1 MMAGNPNWWRM
12 NSMHPQFSS
21 QFVFGS
27 NPSVSP
33 NPSES
38 DTHHHQDF
46 PARGSSWSQLL
57 LGGLTV
63 NEEENRFGG
72 GPFQQQRTL
81 RENLYQDLQVLNL
94 NPSFT
99 RDSGIYIEQDYDL
112 DYDHHHHHHQFQA
125 KSSQPSNNINS
136 SWPHQLMPV
145 SSPTS
150 CTTNLSH
157 SLLNFSAEKV
167 TVSGAERKNHL
178 YNQEHSSQCNSSGN
192 GGVPKKARVQQSSP
206 QPALKVRKEKLGDR
220 ITALHQI
227 VSPFGKTDTA
237 SVLSEAIRHIRFLQA
252 QIEALSGPYMRNSS
266 ANTAQHSVQER
277 NSFFHEEH
285 GQDFNNGARRVVE
298 DLRSRGLCLVPISYT
313 QHVGNN
319 VNGVDHSA
327 PPPALGG
334 GF

>member
-1 MMAGNPNWWRM
+1 MMAGNPNWWSM

-27 NPSVSP
+27 NPSLSP

-38 DTHHHQDF
+38 DTQHHQDF

-57 LGGLTV
+57 LGGLAV
-63 NEEENRFGG
+63 NEEENKFGG
-72 GPFQQQRTL
+72 GLVQQQRKL
-81 RENLYQDLQVLNL
+81 QENSYQDLQVLNL

-99 RDSGIYIEQDYDL
+99 RDSEVDIKQDYDL
-112 DYDHHHHHHQFQA
+112 DYDHHHQFQA
-125 KSSQPSNNINS
+125 NRSSQPSNNINS

-145 SSPTS
+145 SSPTC

-157 SLLNFSAEKV
+157 SLLNFSVEKATV
-167 TVSGAERKNHL
+167 TGVVERKNHL
-178 YNQEHSSQCNSSGN
+178 HNQEHSSECNSIGN
-192 GGVPKKARVQQSSP
+192 GGVPKKARVQHYSSP
-206 QPALKVRKEKLGDR
+206 QPALKVRKEKLSDR

-237 SVLSEAIRHIRFLQA
+237 SVLTEAIRHIRFLQA
-252 QIEALSGPYMRNSS
+252 QI
-266 ANTAQHSVQER
+266 QVQER
-277 NSFFHEEH
+277 NIFFHEEH
-285 GQDFNNGARRVVE
+285 GKQDSNGARAVVK

-313 QHVGNN
+313 QHVGNDFN
-319 VNGVDHSA
+319 EVDYWT
-327 PPPALGG
+327 PPPDLGG

>member
-1 MMAGNPNWWRM
+1 MMAGNPNWWSM

-27 NPSVSP
+27 NPSLSP

-38 DTHHHQDF
+38 DTQHHQDF

-57 LGGLTV
+57 LGGLAV
-63 NEEENRFGG
+63 NEEENKFGG
-72 GPFQQQRTL
+72 GLVQQQRKL
-81 RENLYQDLQVLNL
+81 QENSYQDLQVLNL

-99 RDSGIYIEQDYDL
+99 RDSEVDIKQDYDL
-112 DYDHHHHHHQFQA
+112 DYDHHHQFQA
-125 KSSQPSNNINS
+125 NRSSQPSNNINS

-145 SSPTS
+145 SSPTC

-157 SLLNFSAEKV
+157 SLLNFSVEKATV
-167 TVSGAERKNHL
+167 TGVVEQKNHL
-178 YNQEHSSQCNSSGN
+178 HNQEHSSECNSIGN
-192 GGVPKKARVQQSSP
+192 GGVPKKARVQHYSSP
-206 QPALKVRKEKLGDR
+206 QPALKVRKEKLSDR

-237 SVLSEAIRHIRFLQA
+237 SVLTEAIRHIRFLQA
-252 QIEALSGPYMRNSS
+252 QIQALSGPYMRYSS
-266 ANTAQHSVQER
+266 ADTAQHSD
-277 NSFFHEEH
+277 S
-285 GQDFNNGARRVVE
+285 NGVRRVVK

-313 QHVGNN
+313 QHVGNDIN
-319 VNGVDHSA
+319 RVDYWA
-327 PPPALGG
+327 PPPDLGG

>member
-1 MMAGNPNWWRM
+1 MMAGNPNWWSM

-27 NPSVSP
+27 NPSLSP

-38 DTHHHQDF
+38 DTQHHQDF

-57 LGGLTV
+57 LGGLAV
-63 NEEENRFGG
+63 NEEENKFGG
-72 GPFQQQRTL
+72 GLVQQQRKL
-81 RENLYQDLQVLNL
+81 QENSYQDLQVLNL

-99 RDSGIYIEQDYDL
+99 RDSEVDIKQDYDL
-112 DYDHHHHHHQFQA
+112 DYDHHHQFQA
-125 KSSQPSNNINS
+125 NRSSQPSNNINS

-145 SSPTS
+145 SSPTC

-157 SLLNFSAEKV
+157 SLLNFSVEKATV
-167 TVSGAERKNHL
+167 TGVVERKNHL
-178 YNQEHSSQCNSSGN
+178 HNQEHSSECNSIGN
-192 GGVPKKARVQQSSP
+192 GGVPKKARVQHYSSP
-206 QPALKVRKEKLGDR
+206 QPALKVRKEKLSDR

-237 SVLSEAIRHIRFLQA
+237 SVLTEAIRHIRFLQA
-252 QIEALSGPYMRNSS
+252 QIQALSGPYMRYSS
-266 ANTAQHSVQER
+266 ADTAQHYVQER
-277 NSFFHEEH
+277 NIFFHEEH
-285 GQDFNNGARRVVE
+285 GKDSNGARAVVK

-313 QHVGNN
+313 QHVGNDFN
-319 VNGVDHSA
+319 EVDYWT
-327 PPPALGG
+327 PPPDLGG